1 MQANM
6 NPGHRDCA
14 AFIRIASGKFKRGQE
29 VVVAHTGKKLKL
41 ATPHTL
47 MGDDRQLLEEAYPV
61 ILCPFLT
68 LEIFRI
74 GTTVYKKACS
84 V

>member
-47 MGDDRQLLEEAYPV
+47 MGDDRQLLEEAYPGDIV
-61 ILCPFLT
+61 SF
-68 LEIFRI
+68 
-74 GTTVYKKACS
+74 
-84 V
+84 